1 MDWWVLSPVNGE
13 DAWWDYADD
22 KLLSLGM
29 RRSRCCSILRKIG
42 SNCRGRGPN
51 VEWKKFRVSES
62 VGKGKAGRS
71 GSASGK
77 KVKSRFAAR

>member
-22 KLLSLGM
+22 KVLSLGM
-29 RRSRCCSILRKIG
+29 RRSRCCSILRKTG

-51 VEWKKFRVSES
+51 VEWKSFASVNLWEKERRVGVVRQVER
-62 VGKGKAGRS
+62 K
-71 GSASGK
+71 
-77 KVKSRFAAR
+77 